1 MPPPLLSLVVP
12 FFNAETWLLPLLQSI
27 DQQLT
32 PEVQLVLVADG
43 PTDGSVALVQGF
55 MEHSG
60 HRPCYLLLQQAN
72 AGVSVAR
79 NQGIRHA
86 AGSYIGFVD
95 ADDLLLPGY
104 IDQVLQAIRSEQPD
118 LIELGYRRFH
128 QPEQL
133 QSSKA
138 RYLHRWAGELPAGQA
153 LLDVASRNQ
162 WFPWL
167 RIYRRQVMPDFQFPP
182 AVGYCEDMMALPA
195 LYLACQRVYHLRL
208 PLYGYRVH
216 PASLSFQVN
225 QRHKL
230 QLAHFFSQ
238 LQAGLYPDL
247 PERAR
252 RLMLLHLAYW
262 LYRWQL
268 QQPAPDAQT
277 AAMASQLQQL
287 ARRFCWGRG
296 FSWRKKWQLWHS
308 VAVIQRRF
316 QR

>member
-55 MEHSG
+55 MEHSE

-138 RYLHRWAGELPAGQA
+138 RYLHRRAGELPAGQA

-195 LYLACQRVYHLRL
+195 LYLACQRIYHLRL
-208 PLYGYRVH
+208 PLYGYREH
-216 PASLSFQVN
+216 QASLSFQVKEH
-225 QRHKL
+225 HKL
-230 QLAHFFSQ
+230 QLQRFFSQ
-238 LQAGLYPDL
+238 LQDGLYPEL
-247 PERAR
+247 SSKAQQ
-252 RLMLLHLAYW
+252 LMLLHLAYW
-262 LYRWQL
+262 LYNWQL
-268 QQPAPDAQT
+268 QQAEPDSHTQALAWQV
-277 AAMASQLQQL
+277 QQL
-287 ARRFCWGRG
+287 ARRLWWRSG
-296 FSWRKKWQLWHS
+296 FSWRKKWHLWHS
-308 VAVIQRRF
+308 VALFRQRF
-316 QR
+316 QH